1 VSWLTGVSMLPS
13 CRRRLTIAVHSLAVV
28 AFREFS
34 TITEETITTERKR
47 FRAEI
52 ADEIESFSKRA
63 AVRNLKGHRFTPA
76 QTSIIYDKFFNAVVA
91 ENPARAPG
99 DVTPPKPAQDDDGRS
114 ETRIDLRTFQCV
126 GRRALV
132 FWSAR
137 RPSLTA

>member
-1 VSWLTGVSMLPS
+1 MPT
-13 CRRRLTIAVHSLAVV
+13 VV

-34 TITEETITTERKR
+34 TITEETITAERRR

-63 AVRNLKGHRFTPA
+63 AVRNLKSHRFTPA

-91 ENPARAPG
+91 VNPVRASG
-99 DVTPPKPAQDDDGRS
+99 DVTPPRPAQDADGRS

-126 GRRALV
+126 RTMKLPR
-132 FWSAR
+132 
-137 RPSLTA
+137 